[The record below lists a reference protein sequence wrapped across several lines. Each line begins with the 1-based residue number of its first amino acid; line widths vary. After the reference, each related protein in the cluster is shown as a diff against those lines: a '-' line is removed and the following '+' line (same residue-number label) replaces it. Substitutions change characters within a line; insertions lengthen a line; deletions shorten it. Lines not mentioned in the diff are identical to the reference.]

1 MKLDITQGH
10 TVVSF
15 SNDLARLRSLVLEM
29 GEMVVEQVNKAITAL
44 IDGDMILGRLVV
56 ERSRQVHDLDM
67 RANEEIMQILAL
79 RHPVATDL
87 RLVLA
92 LSKCVHELAA
102 AASKAKRIAS
112 FAIQLHTDVS
122 REPRKKFLV
131 HVQHMYDWARQMLSK
146 SLEALETI
154 DAQKAIAVVRDDDNL
169 DVSFDTGVRHL
180 VTFMLEN
187 PANITSALDMIF
199 VIKALER
206 IGDHACHIAEQVI
219 FIDQGRDVRY
229 LHPDVLDKSQDSA

>member
-1 MKLDITQGH
+1 MKTDITQGH

-15 SNDLARLRSLVLEM
+15 SNDLSRSRSIVLEM
-29 GEMVVEQVNKAITAL
+29 GTLIIEQVDKAVTAL
-44 IDGDMILGRLVV
+44 ISGDMALGRSVV
-56 ERSRQVHDLDM
+56 ERGRQVHDLDL
-67 RANEEIMQILAL
+67 RANEEIMEILAL

-102 AASKAKRIAS
+102 AGSKAKRIAS

-131 HVQHMYDWARQMLSK
+131 HVQHMYDWAGQMLIK
-146 SLEALETI
+146 SLESLKTV
-154 DAQKAIAVVRDDDNL
+154 DTQKAISVVRDDDNL

-187 PANITSALDMIF
+187 PATITGALDMIF

-229 LHPDVLDKSQDSA
+229 LHPDVLDQSQVSA

>member
-1 MKLDITQGH
+1 MKTDITQGH

-15 SNDLARLRSLVLEM
+15 SNDLARLLGLVLEM
-29 GEMVVEQVNKAITAL
+29 GNLITEQVDKAVTSL
-44 IDGDMILGRLVV
+44 INGDMTLGRLVV
-56 ERSRQVHDLDM
+56 ERGRQAHDLDL

-92 LSKCVHELAA
+92 LSKCVHELASA
-102 AASKAKRIAS
+102 GSKAKRIAS
-112 FAIQLHTDVS
+112 FAIQLHTDVA

-131 HVQHMYDWARQMLSK
+131 HVQHMYDWAGQMLNK
-146 SLEALETI
+146 SLEALKTI
-154 DAQKAIAVVRDDDNL
+154 DAEKAIAVVRDDDNL

-187 PANITSALDMIF
+187 PATITGALDMIF

-229 LHPDVLDKSQDSA
+229 VHPDALG